1 MCSYKKEVLADDY
14 DYNAVT
20 VVIHNEKTDLPGALQ
35 WISDRHD
42 EIVES
47 FMKVR
52 DDVLNKRGFP
62 SYGED
67 VDRQVALYVEG
78 LGQWI
83 RGHDEWNFGSGR
95 SVLLLSVPRI
105 NVLNARAL
113 PGTLV
118 TKALR
123 SKSLV
128 KSSLPKEYHIIS
140 RQISYICTT
149 IEIQ

>member
-20 VVIHNEKTDLPGALQ
+20 VVMHNEKTDLDGALQ

-62 SYGED
+62 SYGEEI
-67 VDRQVALYVEG
+67 DRQVALYVEG
-78 LGQWI
+78 LG
-83 RGHDEWNFGSGR
+83 
-95 SVLLLSVPRI
+95 
-105 NVLNARAL
+105 
-113 PGTLV
+113 
-118 TKALR
+118 K
-123 SKSLV
+123 
-128 KSSLPKEYHIIS
+128 
-140 RQISYICTT
+140 
-149 IEIQ
+149 